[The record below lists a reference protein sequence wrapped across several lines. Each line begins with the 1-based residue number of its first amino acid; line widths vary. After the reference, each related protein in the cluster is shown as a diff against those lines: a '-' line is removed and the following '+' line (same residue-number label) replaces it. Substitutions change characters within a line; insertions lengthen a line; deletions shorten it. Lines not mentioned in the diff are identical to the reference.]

1 VIETDP
7 QAEPQQD
14 AADVSS
20 GAGEVCRV
28 LSMAEL
34 KTL

>member
-7 QAEPQQD
+7 QAEPQQE
-14 AADVSS
+14 AGGVSS
-20 GAGEVCRV
+20 GLGEVCRV